1 MPDQKAP
8 TTHLIHSN
16 PQATISLDVT
26 PQSANWKHLSFRVSR
41 LSAGQVYELSSG
53 NTEVAV
59 VPQEGSYSVS
69 VGDHR
74 FDVSRK
80 GVFEEMPHI
89 LYVPPGHDVRIE
101 AVTDCELATGGAPAE
116 GKYPLRLI
124 RPDEMKY
131 EIRGGGAALR
141 QVNHV
146 LAYPLPAERLI
157 LFEVYVP
164 GGIWSGWPPHCHD
177 GFQESAYL
185 EEIYYFRVDPEYSF
199 AFHRNYRV
207 DEAFDETFAVG
218 DRDLVLVTKGF
229 HSTAAAPNSKLYF
242 LNYLAGDL
250 LDDERAQPPHDDP
263 KFAWIRQDWQAN
275 PMQLPIFQG
284 DT

>member
-1 MPDQKAP
+1 MS
-8 TTHLIHSN
+8 HLIHFN
-16 PQATISLDVT
+16 RQAAIALDVT

-41 LSAGQVYELSSG
+41 LEAGQASEFSTG

-59 VPQEGSYSVS
+59 VPLEGSYSAS
-69 VGDHR
+69 VGDHQ
-74 FDVSRK
+74 FDVSRTS
-80 GVFEEMPHI
+80 VFEQRPDI

-101 AVTDCELATGGAPAE
+101 AVTDCEVATGGAPAE
-116 GKYPLRLI
+116 GRYPLRLF
-124 RPDEMKY
+124 RPDEMKS

-141 QVNHV
+141 QVGHV
-146 LAYPLPAERLI
+146 LADRLPAERLI

-185 EEIYYFRVDPEYSF
+185 EETYYFRVDPEYSF

-218 DRDLVLVTKGF
+218 DRDLVIVTKGF

-250 LDDERAQPPHDDP
+250 LDDERVQPPHDDP